1 MVADCSSHHTEVS
14 LVSDWCPNLSFYS
27 KMDTIRAV
35 LQQVALLPA
44 PAYDPNST
52 YIAFINSDGDNMQV
66 SSSAL

>member
-1 MVADCSSHHTEVS
+1 M
-14 LVSDWCPNLSFYS
+14 
-27 KMDTIRAV
+27 
-35 LQQVALLPA
+35 LQQVPLQPA